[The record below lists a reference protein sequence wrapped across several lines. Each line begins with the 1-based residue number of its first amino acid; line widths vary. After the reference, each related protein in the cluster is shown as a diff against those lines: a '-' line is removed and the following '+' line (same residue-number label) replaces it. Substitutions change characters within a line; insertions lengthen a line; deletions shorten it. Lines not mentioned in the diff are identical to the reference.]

1 MRKLSFKTHA
11 HLKNVLGQEL
21 INDDNVAVQELVK
34 NAYDAGSNKVKIIF
48 KNLKKNDDS
57 KLKNGNKEMYISNSS
72 KLFIIDEGAGMG
84 ETDIE
89 NKWLNIA
96 YSSKRFDKK
105 YKNRILAGAKGVG
118 RFSCD
123 RLGEFLDLYTKTKD
137 EERINHLRI
146 EWNLF
151 EEKQDI
157 NEVIQK
163 IEVYLEDS
171 LTVNQLKNKIG
182 YTIEESGTILEIS
195 KLRSDWI
202 EKEYGKYSYDKL
214 VSLKKAL
221 EKLTNPNQQ
230 IEKDSFKIYLLISD
244 LTSKDYDDEKDEEYN
259 YLKKSLVENK
269 IFNKLSFK
277 VTEIMSSISYDGKV
291 IYTVLKDRDRVIFE
305 LWEKNT
311 FNLLKDMKIH
321 LYFLNQYSKAYFKR
335 ETGMRSVEFG
345 SIFLFIN
352 GFRIP
357 PYGEFGNDWL
367 GLDIRSKQRY
377 ASLFGTR
384 DVLGR
389 IEINDLENIFPIVS
403 NREGIVKNNSY
414 NQLVGAE
421 RLKFKESYIYSIFR
435 KLELFV
441 VEGLV
446 SQQFKP

>member
-1 MRKLSFKTHA
+1 MRKLCFKTHA

-57 KLKNGNKEMYISNSS
+57 KLKKENKDMYISNSS

-157 NEVIQK
+157 NDVIQK

-195 KLRSDWI
+195 KLRSGWI
-202 EKEYGKYSYDKL
+202 EKENGEYNYDKL

-230 IEKDSFKIYLLISD
+230 IEKDSFKIYLLMSD
-244 LTSKDYDDEKDEEYN
+244 LTSKDYDDAKDEEYN

-277 VTEIMSSISYDGKV
+277 VTEIMSSIPYDGKE

-311 FNLLKDMKIH
+311 FNLLKDIKIH

-345 SIFLFIN
+345 SCV
-352 GFRIP
+352 
-357 PYGEFGNDWL
+357 FG
-367 GLDIRSKQRY
+367 
-377 ASLFGTR
+377 
-384 DVLGR
+384 
-389 IEINDLENIFPIVS
+389 
-403 NREGIVKNNSY
+403 
-414 NQLVGAE
+414 
-421 RLKFKESYIYSIFR
+421 
-435 KLELFV
+435 
-441 VEGLV
+441 
-446 SQQFKP
+446 